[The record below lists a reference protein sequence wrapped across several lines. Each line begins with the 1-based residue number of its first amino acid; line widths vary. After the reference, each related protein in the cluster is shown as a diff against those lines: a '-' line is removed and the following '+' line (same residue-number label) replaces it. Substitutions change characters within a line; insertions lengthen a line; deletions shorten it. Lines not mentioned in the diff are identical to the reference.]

1 MTLGTRDLTRCVG
14 AVVLALT
21 LTACGGDD
29 HTDTGPTPGDTTP
42 GDTTPGDTTPATPSA
57 GRPAQEPAPATSTTP
72 GRDTITAAI
81 GEPIALTGL
90 DGQRLTATVVTVVAP
105 APPEHADAT
114 PAAGSRYVAVR
125 WRITNTGDIVV
136 DDTPDSGSA
145 VIDDKNRRFG
155 PTYQS
160 TGAGPEFPS
169 GVIIPPGQSRLG
181 YVTYSLPHD
190 SAPRLI
196 RFGPDSGFAPQ
207 VGQWEV
213 D

>member
-1 MTLGTRDLTRCVG
+1 MTLGTRPLTRYAG

-21 LTACGGDD
+21 LTACGGDE
-29 HTDTGPTPGDTTP
+29 HAGTGPTSSDTTSGDTTP
-42 GDTTPGDTTPATPSA
+42 GDT
-57 GRPAQEPAPATSTTP
+57 APAEPTYGGPAREPVPTTSTTP
-72 GRDTITAAI
+72 GRSTTTAVI

-90 DGQRLTATVVTVVAP
+90 DGQRLTATVVDVVDPAP
-105 APPEHADAT
+105 AENAYAT

-145 VIDDKNRRFG
+145 VIDDKDQQFG

-169 GVIIPPGQSRLG
+169 GVVIPPKQSRLG

-190 SAPRLI
+190 SEPRLI

-207 VGQWEV
+207 AGQWEV
-213 D
+213 G